1 MKPNPVLDR
10 AAHWIAGVGPL
21 LFFAVATAE
30 GFLRGGYD
38 PIAEPISALALG
50 PRGWI
55 QELNFALLAASF
67 VSFAFVLRAEF
78 RQGAA
83 SIAGPAVLLLMTV
96 GVGLA
101 AAFPMDATG
110 AAPTLVGRL
119 HVVGGFLVFP
129 WMPVVLLI
137 AAARFRRDASW
148 RPYFGYTLATA
159 LLSAAT
165 ITFFLLFVG
174 PAGVPRPLSEFTG
187 LVQRVQI
194 VPFFVWIAIVAHRAY
209 ASTVDAPAVLA
220 SKDALA

>member
-10 AAHWIAGVGPL
+10 AAHWIAGIGPL

-55 QELNFALLAASF
+55 QELNFALLAGSF
-67 VSFAFVLRAEF
+67 LSFAFVLRAQF
-78 RQGAA
+78 RRGAA
-83 SIAGPAVLLLMTV
+83 SIAAPAVLLLMTV

-101 AAFPMDATG
+101 ATFQPDATD
-110 AAPTLVGRL
+110 ATPTLVGRL
-119 HVVGGFLVFP
+119 HVVGGSLVFP
-129 WMPVVLLI
+129 WMPVVLSI

-174 PAGVPRPLSEFTG
+174 PQGFPRPLSEFAG

-194 VPFFVWIAIVAHRAY
+194 VPFFAWMAIVAHRAY
-209 ASTVDAPAVLA
+209 VGAPDATAVLA
-220 SKDALA
+220 SNDAVV